1 MDSAKKSL
9 HPLSAPVLAALVV
22 VLYLIWPAVGLP
34 AALLSPLATFLPFS
48 LLGGFNSWF
57 SFAVFYGGMGL
68 LLQLAAGR
76 RPNRRLALAAVLIP
90 LGLVLARALAQD
102 LAGLFIS
109 SSAGAGAS
117 LLLSLADRL
126 LVLAGMAL
134 LLCQAMPGGLSRARH
149 TFRGRVLLA
158 ACLLVL
164 LLCVGADYGI
174 SSWLLAGN
182 SAVDAGV
189 TWLGMLD
196 NMQLWET
203 VSRISGWINRGWPE
217 LLLWLAVCLPARR
230 QAGE

>member
-9 HPLSAPVLAALVV
+9 RPLSAPVLAALVA
-22 VLYLIWPAVGLP
+22 VLYLFWPAVSLP
-34 AALLSPLATFLPFS
+34 AALLSPLAAFLPFS
-48 LLGGFNSWF
+48 VLGGFNSWV
-57 SFAVFYGGMGL
+57 SFVVFYGGMGL

-76 RPNRRLALAAVLIP
+76 RPNRRLALAAVLVP
-90 LGLVLARALAQD
+90 LGLVLARALVQD

-109 SSAGAGAS
+109 GSAGAGAA
-117 LLLSLADRL
+117 LLLSLADQL

-134 LLCQAMPGGLSRARH
+134 MLSQALPGGLSRAWH
-149 TFRGRVLLA
+149 TLCGRVLLA
-158 ACLLVL
+158 VCLLVL
-164 LLCVGADYGI
+164 LLCVGADCGV

-182 SAVDAGV
+182 SAVDADV

-196 NMQLWET
+196 NIELWET
-203 VSRISGWINRGWPE
+203 MSRISGWINRGWPE